1 MKSIR
6 VIKGDI
12 TKLTVDAVVNSAN
25 RSLLGGGGVD
35 RAIHRAAGREL
46 LLECM
51 TLNGC
56 EPGSAKV
63 TNAYGLPA
71 KRIIHAVGH
80 PWLGGGSGE
89 KECLASTYKA
99 ALDIAEAEG
108 LESVAFPCISR
119 GIHRFPAGIAA
130 DIALD
135 VIRTHSY
142 QGKVIICCVTDEDY
156 EVYWKRLFGAS
167 PSSSSDDLSRACSDS
182 LEK

>member
-1 MKSIR
+1 MKLIR

-35 RAIHRAAGREL
+35 RAINRAAGREL

-142 QGKVIICCVTDEDY
+142 QGKVIICCATDEDY